1 MTIQEIKQRLEKS
14 DQFCYKEP
22 SVVVCVDTEIEL
34 LVDSKDENEQ
44 RSWTVK
50 PLIRPMKVSV
60 STVYWSFV
68 IIFVF
73 IQLEKEEIVRW
84 SGKYGKI
91 PAFDLEASSSES
103 QVSDLSTELTLNCK
117 TPKKFT
123 LKINVQESASSR
135 GK

>member
-1 MTIQEIKQRLEKS
+1 M
-14 DQFCYKEP
+14 Y
-22 SVVVCVDTEIEL
+22 
-34 LVDSKDENEQ
+34 
-44 RSWTVK
+44 
-50 PLIRPMKVSV
+50 PLCIGPL
-60 STVYWSFV
+60 V

-84 SGKYGKI
+84 SGKYDEI

-103 QVSDLSTELTLNCK
+103 QVCDLSTELILNCK

-123 LKINVQESASSR
+123 LKINASTS